1 MSSFTAKQIN
11 DTSERLLDYY
21 KDGEYSYGD
30 FREEF
35 PGESIPGKFRF
46 QKTIVKKSL
55 EELIELLK
63 TDPGM
68 EAVIG
73 FIFHADEENIKK
85 RRDVIKNLR
94 NEIRSKKERIE
105 QLETANDNEDCQ
117 MERDYKKELMKDI
130 AITEQGQELQRYR
143 ERERKRYIIESRK
156 QDEVQRLREL
166 HTAEKADLQQQ
177 LAELTL
183 IVQEKKKSSGNS
195 SSSANMKYKKKY
207 LKLQIKYDELLKQN
221 ENSDEETTSD
231 ED

>member
-1 MSSFTAKQIN
+1 MSSYTEHQIN
-11 DTSERLLDYY
+11 ATSERLMDYY
-21 KDGEYSYGD
+21 KEGMYSYAD

-35 PGESIPGKFRF
+35 PGEPIPGKFRV
-46 QKTIVKKSL
+46 QKTMVKKSL
-55 EELIELLK
+55 EELIQRGQ
-63 TDPGM
+63 TDSGM
-68 EAVIG
+68 ETILG
-73 FIFHADEENIKK
+73 FIFNADEENIKK

-143 ERERKRYIIESRK
+143 EREKKRYKMESRK

-166 HTAEKADLQQQ
+166 HTTEKADLQQQ

-183 IVQEKKKSSGNS
+183 ISQEKKSSGS
-195 SSSANMKYKKKY
+195 TANMKYKKKY

>member
-1 MSSFTAKQIN
+1 MSSYTEHQIN
-11 DTSERLLDYY
+11 ATSERLMDYY
-21 KDGEYSYGD
+21 KEGMYSYAD

-35 PGESIPGKFRF
+35 PGEPIPGKFRV
-46 QKTIVKKSL
+46 QKTMVKKSL
-55 EELIELLK
+55 EELIQRGQ
-63 TDPGM
+63 TDSGM
-68 EAVIG
+68 ETILG
-73 FIFHADEENIKK
+73 FIFNADEENIKK

-143 ERERKRYIIESRK
+143 EREKKRYKMESRK

-166 HTAEKADLQQQ
+166 HTTEKAELHQQ